1 MRAIYLT
8 ISLSLIVAFSFCI
21 RNDKVKNTCILDF
34 KYEKHDAVGPEGL
47 VSIIR
52 VDDRSLRDIF
62 LSSDR
67 LVFKYS
73 GGIYEVDS
81 LYFPSPM
88 VNIYN
93 TKDSTLVFGQGV
105 FGLRQYP
112 ELFIDSIIQKT
123 KKELVIEIIDSLNN
137 KKWTIARCK

>member
-73 GGIYEVDS
+73 GGIYEVDF